1 MSMAAFQKDITN
13 GLYKAGVEYEE
24 QGRKS
29 YPIQYLTAY
38 AKDCGVFPDDARL
51 AKMTASLVDDY
62 CIPEWAK
69 LKRKQAKE
77 VASAKIILADYMK
90 DRTNKTIM
98 TGEHA
103 DTMEKA
109 FQVSPAELTVF
120 PFFWDTLIVE
130 SILAVPLLDVLVA
143 DTVNV
148 NSGTAVH
155 AVMNETILDRSIGI
169 TGEFASFQE
178 VNVTSTESTVRLLK
192 FGGQLSISDEAM
204 RRQRIPVFQRGFA
217 RYGRQIGIDMTDLA
231 IDILLNGDGTYGGAT
246 SAVPTVACNSTHNPT
261 YSDYVTAM
269 MTFQIGYEPT
279 DFLMSRS
286 GFTKQLSVP
295 EFKDPLAGFKF
306 QSQGVLPEMFGLM
319 PHRWDSTKSNSWSA
333 AGVLGD
339 GQTLL
344 AIQRG
349 RLLALYQEGGLST
362 ESVRD
367 ARVQTTYVVTSWYL
381 IFALLDRLA
390 GVSLTGVA

>member
-1 MSMAAFQKDITN
+1 MSMAAFTKDITD
-13 GLYKAGVEYEE
+13 GLYQAGKEYIED
-24 QGRKS
+24 GYKCA
-29 YPIQYLTAY
+29 PIQYMTAY
-38 AKDCGVFPDDARL
+38 AKDLGIHPDEQRL
-51 AKMTASLVDDY
+51 AKATAKLVDKY
-62 CIPEWAK
+62 AIPEWAE
-69 LKRKQAKE
+69 LKRKSAKE
-77 VASAKIILADYMK
+77 VAAANLILRDYML
-90 DRTNKTIM
+90 DRPNKTVM
-98 TGEHA
+98 SGSHA

-109 FQVSPAELTVF
+109 FQVNPAELTVF

-130 SILAVPLLDVLVA
+130 SILAIPLLDVLVA

-155 AVMNETILDRSIGI
+155 AIMNETTLDRSIGI

-192 FGGQLSISDEAM
+192 FGGQISVSDEAM

-246 SAVPTVACNSTHNPT
+246 SAVPTVACQSAGNPV
-261 YSDYVTAM
+261 YKDYVKAH

-279 DFLMSRS
+279 DYLMSRA
-286 GFTKQLSVP
+286 GFTAMLNVP
-295 EFKDPLAGFKF
+295 QFEDPLAGFKF
-306 QSQGVLPEMFGLM
+306 QSAGVLPQAFGLM
-319 PHRWDSTKSNSWSA
+319 PHRWDSTKSSSWTA

-339 GQTLL
+339 GTTML

-349 RLLALYQEGGLST
+349 RLLSLYEEGGLST
-362 ESVRD
+362 ESFRD
-367 ARVQTTYVVTSWYL
+367 ARSQTTYIVSSWYL
-381 IFALLDRLA
+381 IFSILDRLA